1 METVMLPN
9 PHVVRRGAGTP
20 VLFIHGNGVDHR
32 LLSDLD
38 DVFASDDG
46 DGWERIYVDL
56 PGFGQT
62 PPLIG
67 RGGLPDVTDWLDEL
81 TSELIGSSSFA
92 VVANSLGGLLA
103 RDLVARRPA
112 QCLGM
117 ALLAPV
123 VDPAHERRTVPERCV
138 LVEDHD
144 LLASIA
150 PADAVTYA
158 EMAVL
163 QSRENWL
170 RFQRAALP
178 GITAADD
185 DAMRRIGDLYEL
197 PHSNEDRLVLDRPV
211 LVVAGKRDHI
221 VGYEDQDA
229 LSRRFPRST
238 YAALDGAGHNVHL
251 DQPELVRALLR
262 EWRSAVTT
270 EAAIA

>member
-1 METVMLPN
+1 M
-9 PHVVRRGAGTP
+9 
-20 VLFIHGNGVDHR
+20 
-32 LLSDLD
+32 
-38 DVFASDDG
+38 
-46 DGWERIYVDL
+46 
-56 PGFGQT
+56 
-62 PPLIG
+62 
-67 RGGLPDVTDWLDEL
+67 
-81 TSELIGSSSFA
+81 
-92 VVANSLGGLLA
+92 
-103 RDLVARRPA
+103 ARRPA

-238 YAALDGAGHNVHL
+238 YAALDGAGLGTPAFPVYANV
-251 DQPELVRALLR
+251 DASPVRDGATARSLLLPR
-262 EWRSAVTT
+262 RRTRKKIMS
-270 EAAIA
+270 